1 MNVLSQQLHLSF
13 ISLCCL
19 LQLEARQAATFKKL
33 HKISNFYL
41 RELFQ

>member
-13 ISLCCL
+13 SLCCL
-19 LQLEARQAATFKKL
+19 FQLEAQQADTFKKL